1 MALAHLNWLIH
12 RQVPEYIEGARVIVR
27 FNSSLH
33 GAQMV
38 LCRICSITYRFY
50 SLTYDV
56 IVLEDKGWLNF
67 GTRTF
72 VFPESI
78 VRQPALHLSGH
89 ITPPQPIIQANP
101 TTTPHE
107 EQRQQHDEVGNCELN
122 AVIQDH
128 EITIGGQPDPAII

>member
-12 RQVPEYIEGARVIVR
+12 RQAPEYLEGARVIVR

-56 IVLEDKGWLNF
+56 IVLDDKGWLPF

-72 VFPESI
+72 VFPENI
-78 VRQPALHLSGH
+78 VRQPALHEVVRVM
-89 ITPPQPIIQANP
+89 
-101 TTTPHE
+101 TTPE
-107 EQRQQHDEVGNCELN
+107 
-122 AVIQDH
+122 
-128 EITIGGQPDPAII
+128 

>member
-1 MALAHLNWLIH
+1 MPRCCTWYYRRFRMALAHLNWLIH
-12 RQVPEYIEGARVIVR
+12 RQAPEYLEGARVIVR

-56 IVLEDKGWLNF
+56 IVLDDKGWLPF

-72 VFPESI
+72 VFPENI
-78 VRQPALHLSGH
+78 VRQPALHEVVRVM
-89 ITPPQPIIQANP
+89 
-101 TTTPHE
+101 TTPE
-107 EQRQQHDEVGNCELN
+107 
-122 AVIQDH
+122 
-128 EITIGGQPDPAII
+128 

>member
-1 MALAHLNWLIH
+1 MPRCCTWYYRRLRMALAHLNWLIH
-12 RQVPEYIEGARVIVR
+12 RQAPEYLEGARVIVR

-56 IVLEDKGWLNF
+56 IVLEDKGWLAF

-78 VRQPALHLSGH
+78 VRQPTLHLGGH
-89 ITPPQPIIQANP
+89 MTPP
-101 TTTPHE
+101 
-107 EQRQQHDEVGNCELN
+107 
-122 AVIQDH
+122 
-128 EITIGGQPDPAII
+128 